1 MSPIDELLAIMA
13 RLRDPQHGCPWDREQ
28 TFATIVPYTIEE
40 AYEVAD
46 AIERGDMSELKEEL
60 GDLLFQVVFYAQM
73 ANEVGSFDFNDVAAG
88 IVEKM
93 IRRHPHV
100 FAAAKAGS
108 AKEQA
113 HAWEQHKAQERAGKT
128 NGAEPGLLDDI
139 PRALPAMTRA
149 MKLHKR
155 ASRVGFDW
163 KRAADVLQKLDE
175 EVEELRVEIDNNA
188 PKERV
193 TDEIG
198 DLLFVTTILARH
210 SGVDPESA
218 LRHAN
223 AKFER
228 RFRRM
233 EAFCKEQGRD
243 IKDLTLQQQ
252 DALWDQVKAEE
263 RSGAKADA

>member
-1 MSPIDELLAIMA
+1 MSSIDELLTIMA
-13 RLRDPQHGCPWDREQ
+13 RLRDPQLGCPWDREQ
-28 TFATIVPYTIEE
+28 TFASIVPYTIEE

-46 AIERGDMSELKEEL
+46 AIERGDMSELKAEL

-73 ANEVGSFDFNDVAAG
+73 ANEVGSFDFNAVAAG

-93 IRRHPHV
+93 LRRHPHV
-100 FAAAKAGS
+100 FADAKVGS
-108 AKEQA
+108 ASEQA
-113 HAWEQHKAQERAGKT
+113 QAWEQHKAQERAAK
-128 NGAEPGLLDDI
+128 NQQAAPGLLDDI
-139 PRALPAMTRA
+139 PRTLPAMTRA

-155 ASRVGFDW
+155 AARIGFDW

-175 EVEELRVEIDNNA
+175 EVEELRVEIENA
-188 PKERV
+188 ASQERI

-228 RFRRM
+228 RFRGM
-233 EAFCKEQGRD
+233 EALAKAQGHD
-243 IKDLTLQQQ
+243 IKELSLSQQ

-263 RSGAKADA
+263 SR

>member
-1 MSPIDELLAIMA
+1 MPPIDELLTIMA
-13 RLRDPQHGCPWDREQ
+13 RLRDPQRGCPWDRDQ
-28 TFATIVPYTIEE
+28 TFASIMPYTLEE

-46 AIERGDMSELKEEL
+46 AIERNDMDELRAEL
-60 GDLLFQVVFYAQM
+60 GDLLFQVVFHAQM
-73 ANEVGSFDFNDVAAG
+73 AAEAGSFDFNDVVSG
-88 IVEKM
+88 IVSKM

-100 FAAAKAGS
+100 FAAAKVGS
-108 AKEQA
+108 AQEQA
-113 HAWEQHKAQERAGKT
+113 HAWEQHKEQERVGKT
-128 NGAEPGLLDDI
+128 SNAESGILDDI
-139 PRALPAMTRA
+139 PRTLPAMTRA

-155 ASRVGFDW
+155 ASRIGFDW
-163 KRAADVLQKLDE
+163 QRAADVLQKLDE
-175 EVEELRVEIDNNA
+175 EVAELRVEIENGA
-188 PKERV
+188 PRERI

-233 EAFCKEQGRD
+233 EELAKEQGHD
-243 IKDLTLQQQ
+243 IKAMSLARQ
-252 DALWDQVKAEE
+252 DALWDQVKIEE
-263 RSGAKADA
+263 RSGKD

>member
-1 MSPIDELLAIMA
+1 MNPIDELLTIMA
-13 RLRDPQHGCPWDREQ
+13 RLRDRQLGCPWDREQ

-46 AIERGDMSELKEEL
+46 AIERGDMNELKAEL

-73 ANEVGSFDFNDVAAG
+73 AAEAGSFDFNDVVAG

-93 IRRHPHV
+93 VRRHPHV
-100 FAAAKAGS
+100 FAAAKVGS
-108 AKEQA
+108 AQEQA
-113 HAWEQHKAQERAGKT
+113 HAWEQHKAQERAEK
-128 NGAEPGLLDDI
+128 NLHVAPGLLDDI

-155 ASRVGFDW
+155 ASRIGFDW

-175 EVEELRVEIDNNA
+175 EVAELRVEIESDA
-188 PKERV
+188 PHERV

-243 IKDLTLQQQ
+243 IKDLSLQQQ
-252 DALWDQVKAEE
+252 DALWDRVKTEE
-263 RSGAKADA
+263 RSG

>member
-1 MSPIDELLAIMA
+1 MNAIDELLAIMA
-13 RLRDPQHGCPWDREQ
+13 RLRDPQLGCPWDREQ
-28 TFATIVPYTIEE
+28 TFASVVPYTIEE

-46 AIERGDMSELKEEL
+46 AIERGDMGELKAEL

-73 ANEVGSFDFNDVAAG
+73 AREAGSFDFNDVVAG

-93 IRRHPHV
+93 IHRHPHV

-108 AKEQA
+108 VQEQA
-113 HAWEQHKAQERAGKT
+113 HAWEQHKARERAEKYQH
-128 NGAEPGLLDDI
+128 AALGLLDDI

-155 ASRVGFDW
+155 ASRIGFDW
-163 KRAADVLQKLDE
+163 KRAVDVLQKLDE
-175 EVEELRVEIDNNA
+175 EVEELRVEIENDA
-188 PKERV
+188 PHERI

-210 SGVDPESA
+210 CGVDPESA

-228 RFRRM
+228 RFRHM
-233 EAFCKEQGRD
+233 EALAKEQGRD
-243 IKDLTLQQQ
+243 IKELTLQQQ
-252 DALWDQVKAEE
+252 DALWDRVKIEE
-263 RSGAKADA
+263 RNGAKPDG

>member
-1 MSPIDELLAIMA
+1 MHNIDELLAIMA
-13 RLRDPQHGCPWDREQ
+13 RLRDPQLGCPWDREQ

-46 AIERGDMSELKEEL
+46 AIERGDMGELKAEL
-60 GDLLFQVVFYAQM
+60 GDLLFQVVFYAQI
-73 ANEVGSFDFNDVAAG
+73 ANEAGSFDFNDVVGG

-100 FAAAKAGS
+100 FAAAKVGS
-108 AKEQA
+108 AQEQA
-113 HAWEQHKAQERAGKT
+113 HAWEQHKAQERASK
-128 NGAEPGLLDDI
+128 AQLVAPSLLDDI
-139 PRALPAMTRA
+139 PRALPALTRA

-155 ASRVGFDW
+155 ASRIGFDW
-163 KRAADVLQKLDE
+163 QRAADVLQKLDE
-175 EVEELRVEIDNNA
+175 EVAELRVEIENDA
-188 PKERV
+188 PHERV
-193 TDEIG
+193 TDELG

-228 RFRRM
+228 RFQRM
-233 EAFCKEQGRD
+233 ETLAKEQGRD

-252 DALWDQVKAEE
+252 DALWNQVKAEE
-263 RSGAKADA
+263 RGSAIP

>member
-1 MSPIDELLAIMA
+1 MNPIDELLAIMA
-13 RLRDPQHGCPWDREQ
+13 RLRDPQRGCPWDRQQ
-28 TFATIVPYTIEE
+28 TFASIVPYTIEE

-46 AIERGDMSELKEEL
+46 AIERGDMGELKAEL

-73 ANEVGSFDFNDVAAG
+73 AAEAGSFDFNDVVAG

-100 FAAAKAGS
+100 FAATKVGS
-108 AKEQA
+108 VQEQA
-113 HAWEQHKAQERAGKT
+113 HAWEQHKAQERAGKS
-128 NGAEPGLLDDI
+128 NGAVSGLLDDI

-175 EVEELRVEIDNNA
+175 EVEELRVEIENDA
-188 PKERV
+188 PHERI

-223 AKFER
+223 SKFER
-228 RFRRM
+228 RFQRM
-233 EAFCKEQGRD
+233 ETLAIEQGRD
-243 IKDLTLQQQ
+243 IKDMDLQQQ

-263 RSGAKADA
+263 RNGAKPDG

>member
-1 MSPIDELLAIMA
+1 MSNIDELLAIMA
-13 RLRDPQHGCPWDREQ
+13 RLRDPKNGCPWDREQ

-46 AIERGDMSELKEEL
+46 AIERGDMGELKAEL
-60 GDLLFQVVFYAQM
+60 GDLLFQVVFYAQI
-73 ANEVGSFDFNDVAAG
+73 AKEAGSFDFNDVAAG

-93 IRRHPHV
+93 VRRHPHV
-100 FAAAKAGS
+100 FAAAKIGS
-108 AKEQA
+108 AQEQA
-113 HAWEQHKAQERAGKT
+113 LAWEQHKAQERAGKLPL
-128 NGAEPGLLDDI
+128 AAPSLLDNI

-155 ASRVGFDW
+155 ASSIGFDW
-163 KRAADVLQKLDE
+163 QRAADVLQKLDE
-175 EVEELRVEIDNNA
+175 EVEELRVEVESNA
-188 PKERV
+188 SQHRL

-233 EAFCKEQGRD
+233 EALAKEQGRD
-243 IKDLTLQQQ
+243 IKKLSLPQQ
-252 DALWDQVKAEE
+252 DALWDQAKIEE
-263 RSGAKADA
+263 RNGMKSDG

>member
-13 RLRDPQHGCPWDREQ
+13 RLRDPQLGCPWDREQ

-46 AIERGDMSELKEEL
+46 AIERGDMDELKAEL

-73 ANEVGSFDFNDVAAG
+73 ANEAGSFDFNAVAAG

-100 FAAAKAGS
+100 FAAAKVGS
-108 AKEQA
+108 AQEQA
-113 HAWEQHKAQERAGKT
+113 HAWEQHKAQERAVKAKGV
-128 NGAEPGLLDDI
+128 APGLLDDI

-155 ASRVGFDW
+155 ASRIGFDW

-175 EVEELRVEIDNNA
+175 EVEELRVEIENDA
-188 PKERV
+188 PQERI

-233 EAFCKEQGRD
+233 EAFCRAQGQD

-252 DALWDQVKAEE
+252 DALWDRVKVEE
-263 RSGAKADA
+263 RSGVKTDV

>member
-1 MSPIDELLAIMA
+1 MNPIDELLAIMA
-13 RLRDPQHGCPWDREQ
+13 RLRDPQLGCPWDREQ

-46 AIERGDMSELKEEL
+46 AIERGDMGELKAEL

-73 ANEVGSFDFNDVAAG
+73 ANEAGSFDFNDVVAT

-100 FAAAKAGS
+100 FADAKIGS
-108 AKEQA
+108 VQEQA
-113 HAWEQHKAQERAGKT
+113 HAWEQHKALERAKKAA
-128 NGAEPGLLDDI
+128 GAAPGLLDDI

-155 ASRVGFDW
+155 ASRIGFDW

-175 EVEELRVEIDNNA
+175 EVEELRIEIENDA
-188 PKERV
+188 PHERV

-223 AKFER
+223 TKFER

-233 EAFCKEQGRD
+233 EDFCKEQGQD
-243 IKDLTLQQQ
+243 IKDLSLQQQ

-263 RSGAKADA
+263 RNGKA

>member
-1 MSPIDELLAIMA
+1 MTNIDALLAIMA
-13 RLRDPQHGCPWDREQ
+13 RLRDPQAGCPWDRAQ
-28 TFATIVPYTIEE
+28 TFASIVPYTLEE

-46 AIERGDMSELKEEL
+46 VIERDDLDELKAEL

-73 ANEVGSFDFNDVAAG
+73 ANEAGRFDFNDVVAS

-93 IRRHPHV
+93 LRRHPHV
-100 FAAAKAGS
+100 FAAAKVGS
-108 AKEQA
+108 AQEQA

-128 NGAEPGLLDDI
+128 KGAEAGLLDDI

-149 MKLHKR
+149 LKLHKR

-175 EVEELRVEIDNNA
+175 EVEELRVEIQNNA
-188 PKERV
+188 SHARI

-210 SGVDPESA
+210 SDVDPESA

-233 EAFCKEQGRD
+233 ETLAKEQGHD
-243 IKDLTLQQQ
+243 IKELSLPQQ
-252 DALWDQVKAEE
+252 DALWDQVKIEE
-263 RSGAKADA
+263 RRSAKPDR

>member
-1 MSPIDELLAIMA
+1 MTPIDELLAIMA
-13 RLRDPQHGCPWDREQ
+13 RLRDPELGCPWDREQ

-46 AIERGDMSELKEEL
+46 AIERGDMGELKAEL

-73 ANEVGSFDFNDVAAG
+73 AKEAGSFDFSDVVAG

-100 FAAAKAGS
+100 FAAAKVGS
-108 AKEQA
+108 AQDQA
-113 HAWEQHKAQERAGKT
+113 HTWEQHKAQERAAK
-128 NGAEPGLLDDI
+128 NQNLAPGLLDDI
-139 PRALPAMTRA
+139 PRALPAITRA

-175 EVEELRVEIDNNA
+175 EVEELRVEIENNA
-188 PKERV
+188 PQDRI

-218 LRHAN
+218 MRHAN

-233 EAFCKEQGRD
+233 EALAKELGHD
-243 IKDLTLQQQ
+243 IKGISLQQQ
-252 DALWDQVKAEE
+252 DALWNQVKDEE
-263 RSGAKADA
+263 RKEIKPAV

>member
-1 MSPIDELLAIMA
+1 MNPIDELLAIMA
-13 RLRDPQHGCPWDREQ
+13 RLRDPQLGCPWDREQ

-46 AIERGDMSELKEEL
+46 AIERGDMGELKAEL

-73 ANEVGSFDFNDVAAG
+73 ANEAGVFDFNDIVAG

-100 FAAAKAGS
+100 FAAAKIGS
-108 AKEQA
+108 AQEQA

-128 NGAEPGLLDDI
+128 QGAAPGLLDDI

-155 ASRVGFDW
+155 ASRIGFDW
-163 KRAADVLQKLDE
+163 ERAADVLQKLDE
-175 EVEELRVEIDNNA
+175 EVAELRVEIENDA
-188 PKERV
+188 PQERI

-233 EAFCKEQGRD
+233 EAMAKEQGHD
-243 IKDLTLQQQ
+243 MKDLNLQQQ
-252 DALWDQVKAEE
+252 DALWNQVKDEE
-263 RSGAKADA
+263 RKR

>member
-1 MSPIDELLAIMA
+1 MSNIDELLAIMA
-13 RLRDPQHGCPWDREQ
+13 RLRDPQRGCPWDREQ
-28 TFATIVPYTIEE
+28 TFASIVPYTIEE

-46 AIERGDMSELKEEL
+46 AIERGDMSELTAEL

-73 ANEVGSFDFNDVAAG
+73 AKEAGSFDFNDVVAS

-93 IRRHPHV
+93 LRRHPHV
-100 FAAAKAGS
+100 FAAAKVGS
-108 AKEQA
+108 AQEQA
-113 HAWEQHKAQERAGKT
+113 QAWEQHKARERAEKT
-128 NGAEPGLLDDI
+128 PLVALGFLDDI

-155 ASRVGFDW
+155 ASRIGFDW
-163 KRAADVLQKLDE
+163 KRAVDVLQKLDE
-175 EVEELRVEIDNNA
+175 EVAELRVEIENDA
-188 PKERV
+188 SHERI

-223 AKFER
+223 VKFER

-233 EAFCKEQGRD
+233 EALAKEQGRD
-243 IKDLTLQQQ
+243 IKELTLPQQ
-252 DALWDQVKAEE
+252 DTLWDQVKNEE
-263 RSGAKADA
+263 RNGI

>member
-1 MSPIDELLAIMA
+1 MSNIDELLAIMA
-13 RLRDPQHGCPWDREQ
+13 RLRDPHLGCPWDREQ

-46 AIERGDMSELKEEL
+46 AIERGDMGELKAEL

-73 ANEVGSFDFNDVAAG
+73 ASEAGSFDFNDVVAA

-100 FAAAKAGS
+100 FAQAKIGS
-108 AKEQA
+108 AQDQA
-113 HAWEQHKAQERAGKT
+113 QAWEQHKAQERAAKHQDI
-128 NGAEPGLLDDI
+128 PSGLLDDI
-139 PRALPAMTRA
+139 PRALPALTRA

-163 KRAADVLQKLDE
+163 QRAADVLQKLDE
-175 EVEELRVEIDNNA
+175 EVEEVRVEIANNA
-188 PKERV
+188 SQERI

-233 EAFCKEQGRD
+233 EAIAKAQGRD
-243 IKDLTLQQQ
+243 IKELSLPQQ
-252 DALWDQVKAEE
+252 DALWDQVKTEE
-263 RSGAKADA
+263 KKS